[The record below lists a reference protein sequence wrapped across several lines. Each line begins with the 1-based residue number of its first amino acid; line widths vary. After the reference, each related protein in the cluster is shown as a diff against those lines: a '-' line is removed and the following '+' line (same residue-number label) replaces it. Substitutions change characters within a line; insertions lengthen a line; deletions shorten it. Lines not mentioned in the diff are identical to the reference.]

1 MAFDANRTWPLI
13 LHQINGAQ
21 VGRGASSPPP
31 AFSGI
36 RGWENTHHI
45 HIMTLIAMNSATY
58 LVESILDARLFGLTY
73 PQVHS
78 DTIAAVGLQPYG
90 PVGKAEFLGHHR

>member
-1 MAFDANRTWPLI
+1 
-13 LHQINGAQ
+13 
-21 VGRGASSPPP
+21 
-31 AFSGI
+31 
-36 RGWENTHHI
+36 
-45 HIMTLIAMNSATY
+45 MTLIAMNSATY

-90 PVGKAEFLGHHR
+90 PVGEAEFLGHHG